1 MAAEARGPSEGFLF
15 NVNLIFISQI
25 ANYGLRFLLGIIL
38 ARALGPELRGDY
50 ALFVLTASLAASGA
64 TLGAGLG
71 SMYHLGKSR
80 LSLRVLLGNSQF
92 LAMATGALAMVVV
105 TAVALT
111 VDTDEFVRDDAFWL
125 YLLALPAALE
135 FTLLTAL
142 LVGQGRFTG
151 LNSASVSQTAI
162 VLVGTAALYAA
173 GELTLFRVLTVWSG
187 SYLVGSII
195 ALAFLGFENWSLR
208 AALRPDLPALRLQV
222 RTGLPGQAG
231 NILQFLNYRLDQFLV
246 AGLATRADVGIY
258 AVAVGL
264 SETVWWIANAVALAL
279 LPRLTRMEAE
289 RGAEIAAVACR
300 NTLLVAAVAAAGL
313 AGTAAILV
321 KPVFGAAFGDATQAV
336 FWLLPGIVA
345 LSGAKVLSSYLFS
358 QGKMAINSLFAMVAL
373 GGTLLFD
380 VLLIPRFGIS
390 GAAASSSIA
399 YTTSAV
405 LTVAYFWRFTG
416 GSLLDCLLVRPAD
429 RHLYLDAARRVR
441 ERISGRR
448 TLAGHEETGRSV

>member
-1 MAAEARGPSEGFLF
+1 VAAGAEGPRGGFLF
-15 NVNLIFISQI
+15 SVNLIFVAQI

-50 ALFVLTASLAASGA
+50 ALFVLSASLAASAA

-92 LAMATGALAMVVV
+92 LALVTGALALAVV
-105 TAVALT
+105 TAIALT
-111 VDTDEFVRDDAFWL
+111 VDTEKFVRDDAFWL

-151 LNSASVSQTAI
+151 LNSASLSQSAF
-162 VLVGTAALYAA
+162 VLLGAGALYAA
-173 GELTLFRVLTVWSG
+173 DELTLFRVLAVWSG
-187 SYLVGSII
+187 SYLLGSAV
-195 ALAFLGFENWSLR
+195 ALAFLGFQNWSLR

-222 RTGLPGQAG
+222 QTGLPGQAG
-231 NILQFLNYRLDQFLV
+231 NLLQFLNYRLDQFLV

-279 LPRLTRMEAE
+279 LPRLTRMEAD
-289 RGAEIAAVACR
+289 RAAEVAAVACR
-300 NTLLVAAVAAAGL
+300 NTLLVAATAAAGL
-313 AGTAAILV
+313 AAASLV
-321 KPVFGAAFGDATQAV
+321 LVEPVFGAAFSDATQAV
-336 FWLLPGIVA
+336 FWLMPGVVA

-358 QGKMAINSLFAMVAL
+358 QGKMAITSLFAMIAL
-373 GGTLLFD
+373 AGTLLFD
-380 VLLIPRFGIS
+380 LLLIPPFGIF
-390 GAAASSSIA
+390 GAAAASSIA
-399 YTTSAV
+399 YTTSAA
-405 LTVAYFWRFTG
+405 LTLAYFARFT
-416 GSLLDCLLVRPAD
+416 SSNPFDCLLVRPAD
-429 RHLYLDAARRVR
+429 LQLYLDAARRVR
-441 ERISGRR
+441 QRIFGGP
-448 TLAGHEETGRSV
+448 TVAGHDGAG

>member
-1 MAAEARGPSEGFLF
+1 MATEARGPSGGFLF
-15 NVNLIFISQI
+15 NLNLIFAAQI

-50 ALFVLTASLAASGA
+50 ALFVLTASLAASAA

-80 LSLRVLLGNSQF
+80 LSLPVLLGNSQF
-92 LAMATGALAMVVV
+92 LALVVGAFALVVV
-105 TAVALT
+105 TAVALSI
-111 VDTDEFVRDDAFWL
+111 DTEGFVRDDGFWL

-135 FTLLTAL
+135 FTLLSAL

-151 LNSASVSQTAI
+151 LNSASVSQTAF
-162 VLVGTAALYAA
+162 VLIGAAVLYAA
-173 GELTLFRVLTVWSG
+173 GELTLFRVLAVWSG

-195 ALAFLGFENWSLR
+195 ALAFLGFQNWSPR
-208 AALRPDLPALRLQV
+208 AVFRPDLPALRLQV
-222 RTGLPGQAG
+222 QTGLPGQAG

-246 AGLATRADVGIY
+246 AALATRGEVGIY

-289 RGAEIAAVACR
+289 RATEVAAVACR
-300 NTLLVAAVAAAGL
+300 NTLLVAGVAAAGL
-313 AGTAAILV
+313 AGGSILLV
-321 KPVFGAAFGDATQAV
+321 EPVFGSAFGDATRAV
-336 FWLLPGIVA
+336 FWLMPGIVA

-358 QGKMAINSLFAMVAL
+358 QGKMAVTSVFAMIAL

-380 VLLIPRFGIS
+380 LLLIPPFGIA
-390 GAAASSSIA
+390 GAAGASSIA
-399 YTTSAV
+399 YSTSAV
-405 LTVAYFWRFTG
+405 LTVAYFARFTAG
-416 GSLLDCLLVRPAD
+416 NPLDCLLVRPAD
-429 RHLYLDAARRVR
+429 IPLYLDAARRVR
-441 ERISGRR
+441 ERIFGERALSHEG
-448 TLAGHEETGRSV
+448 AG